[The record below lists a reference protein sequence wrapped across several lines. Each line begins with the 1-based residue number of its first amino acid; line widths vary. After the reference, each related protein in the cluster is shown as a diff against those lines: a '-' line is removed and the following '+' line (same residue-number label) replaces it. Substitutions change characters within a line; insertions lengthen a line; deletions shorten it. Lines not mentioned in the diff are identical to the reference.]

1 MKKKPAKTIL
11 LKDLAPR
18 AEIKGGTQKIVFGQ
32 PTASVPNGPGKPA
45 GGDKRVLRG
54 H

>member
-1 MKKKPAKTIL
+1 MKKKPGKTIL

-18 AEIKGGTQKIVFGQ
+18 AEIKGGARKIVFGQ
-32 PTASVPNGPGKPA
+32 PTASVPDGPGKPA
-45 GGDKRVLRG
+45 DGGKRPQRG